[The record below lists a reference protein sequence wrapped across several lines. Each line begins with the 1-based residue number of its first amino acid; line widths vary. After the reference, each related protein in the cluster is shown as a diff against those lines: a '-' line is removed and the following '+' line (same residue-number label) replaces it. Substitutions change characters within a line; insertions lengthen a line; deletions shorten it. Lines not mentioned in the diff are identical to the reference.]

1 MEAVCAA
8 LAFHLSI
15 AKYTLNGQLYVF
27 PGWQEDTTRLITL
40 KPICTQS
47 TSFKINWFRNCSL
60 ALADVIRFN
69 VGLGNYTL
77 NNSLLIILLINP
89 PVILSGWLDNISWYI
104 CSGFPAACMLEVICT
119 THTHTR
125 THMVSHCASYIH
137 TCTVYTGSE
146 DKQLGPDCG

>member
-1 MEAVCAA
+1 MADEAVCAL

-15 AKYTLNGQLYVF
+15 AKYTLNGQLDVF

-47 TSFKINWFRNCSL
+47 LSFKINWFRNCSL

-77 NNSLLIILLINP
+77 NNSFLIYFTDKP
-89 PVILSGWLDNISWYI
+89 P
-104 CSGFPAACMLEVICT
+104 CHFE
-119 THTHTR
+119 
-125 THMVSHCASYIH
+125 
-137 TCTVYTGSE
+137 
-146 DKQLGPDCG
+146 